1 MLVIQILFRLL
12 MVMPKQKIGLATELI
27 KLNYDSQVTMRQIQM
42 MIQIREFLPST
53 LHEKLRIK
61 IVMMGIKLRAFI
73 GKSAMDSYI

>member
-1 MLVIQILFRLL
+1 